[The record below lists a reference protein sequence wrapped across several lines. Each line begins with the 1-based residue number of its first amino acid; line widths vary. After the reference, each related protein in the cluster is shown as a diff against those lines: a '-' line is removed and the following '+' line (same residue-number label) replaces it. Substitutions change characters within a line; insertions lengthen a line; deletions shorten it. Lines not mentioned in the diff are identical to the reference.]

1 MSPPVLGT
9 TTVSRALEVTANVD
23 STVEELYC
31 YLTNENLLSHWL
43 CKKAEADVTKGGKFA
58 LWLDDES
65 KTEPDIE
72 GQFMNVVENKTMQ
85 YAWVDSKR
93 KIRSLV
99 TIVLAQKENRVR
111 IDLYHTSLPM
121 DEKYD
126 QTYYDYARFWKA
138 KFDRLIEH
146 LSS

>member
-1 MSPPVLGT
+1 MSSSVTGK
-9 TTVSRALEVTANVD
+9 TTVSRALEVTVNVD
-23 STVEELYC
+23 STVQELYC
-31 YLTNENLLSHWL
+31 YLTNDQLLSHWL
-43 CKKAEADVTKGGKFA
+43 CAKAETSPTKGGKFA
-58 LWLDDES
+58 LWLDDENGP
-65 KTEPDIE
+65 KPDVE
-72 GQFMNVVENKTMQ
+72 GKFMNVVENKTVQ
-85 YAWVDSKR
+85 YAWVDSQR

-99 TIVLAQKENRVR
+99 TVVLSPKENRVR

-121 DEKYD
+121 GEEYD

>member
-1 MSPPVLGT
+1 VSSSVTGT
-9 TTVSRALEVTANVD
+9 TTVSRALEVTVNVD
-23 STVEELYC
+23 STIQELYC
-31 YLTNENLLSHWL
+31 YLTNDKLLSHWL
-43 CKKAEADVTKGGKFA
+43 CAKAETAPTKGGKFA
-58 LWLDDES
+58 LWLDDEN
-65 KTEPDIE
+65 KAKPDVE
-72 GQFMNVVENKTMQ
+72 GKFMNVVENKTVQ

-99 TIVLAQKENRVR
+99 TVVLTQKEDRVR

-121 DEKYD
+121 DKEYD